1 MKFIKVAKNN
11 INLLEEFVDSLDS
24 EKTKFRY
31 YQKRKPREAIK
42 NHLVTLLLTSESA
55 VGYGHLDVE
64 GDRVWLGI
72 CVSNKHHNKGYG
84 TLIMKELIDSYD
96 GTISLSVD
104 KDNQYAISL
113 YNKFG
118 FAVVKEEADYCIMER
133 SR

>member
-1 MKFIKVAKNN
+1 MKFVKVVKNN
-11 INLLEEFVDSLDS
+11 IKLLEEFLDSLDS

-31 YQKRKPREAIK
+31 YQKRDPRQAIK

-72 CVSNKHHNKGYG
+72 CVSSKHHNKGYG
-84 TLIMKELIDSYD
+84 ASIMKELINSYD
-96 GTISLSVD
+96 GTISLTVD
-104 KDNQYAISL
+104 KDNQSAINL

-118 FAVVKEEADYCIMER
+118 FSVVREEVDYCLMER